1 MYNNAPNMCI
11 TRLPVGAENP
21 FTVTSN
27 DKTSFAR
34 DNRLTSSAK
43 GILYT
48 VLSLCEQSWHFSVNG
63 LCSLMKDSGTRIR
76 SALKEL
82 KSFGYYVTEKIKD
95 EKGRYQPTKH
105 YFYESVQLN
114 TNEDADKEN
123 GLFSSPCPRL
133 DFPHVDSPDADSVAQ
148 SNTNILN
155 TKISDTKSVS
165 PVMERQ
171 TDKQKYLL
179 LIMLL
184 SILLLQ
190 VRMKQ
195 ETI

>member
-27 DKTSFAR
+27 AETSFAR
-34 DNRLTSSAK
+34 DSRLTSSAK

-63 LCSLMKDSGTRIR
+63 LCSLMKDSETRIR

-95 EKGRYQPTKH
+95 EKGRY
-105 YFYESVQLN
+105 
-114 TNEDADKEN
+114 
-123 GLFSSPCPRL
+123 
-133 DFPHVDSPDADSVAQ
+133 
-148 SNTNILN
+148 
-155 TKISDTKSVS
+155 
-165 PVMERQ
+165 
-171 TDKQKYLL
+171 
-179 LIMLL
+179 
-184 SILLLQ
+184 
-190 VRMKQ
+190 
-195 ETI
+195 

>member
-1 MYNNAPNMCI
+1 MYENTPNMQI
-11 TRLPVGAENP
+11 MRMPVGAENP

-27 DKTSFAR
+27 DERSFAR
-34 DNRLTSSAK
+34 DSRLTSSAK

-63 LCSLMKDSGTRIR
+63 LCSLMKDSETRIR

-155 TKISDTKSVS
+155 TKTSDTESVS

-171 TDKQKYLL
+171 TDKQK
-179 LIMLL
+179 
-184 SILLLQ
+184 
-190 VRMKQ
+190 Q